1 MAAQN
6 RLRNHSWPG
15 NVRELRNLVQRL
27 LVLGADGEVTVNEVD
42 EALKQSPTA
51 AAPAASDHPGY
62 FDLPLRE
69 AREQFEREYLVYK
82 LKQAGGSVGR
92 LADAVGMERTHL
104 YRKLRTLGVD
114 PKTARQEQKMKI
126 VILGAGQVGSTVAY
140 SLSNEEN
147 DITVVDVNPTHLK
160 ELQDRLDIRGVLG
173 HASHPTVLVRAGIE
187 DADMV
192 IALTS
197 SDEVNMTA
205 CQVAYTLYNTPTRI
219 ARIRS
224 SEYIENPRLFER
236 EHCPVDVLISPE
248 TLVTQYIARL
258 IEYPG
263 ALQVLD
269 FADGRAQLVAT
280 QAYAGGPLVG
290 HRLQTLREHMPAD
303 ADARVAAIYRQ
314 DKTIIPDGN
323 TVIEE
328 NDTVFFLAAQK
339 NIRMMMR
346 ELRPLDNPIRRVI
359 LAGGGHIGANLAR
372 HLERDHHVKIIE
384 RDVGRAEEIAE
395 HLERAI
401 VLVGDCADEELLREE
416 AVDTTDVYCVLTND
430 DEANILSS
438 MLAKQTGRGKGH
450 RHHQP
455 PSLCGPG

>member
-1 MAAQN
+1 
-6 RLRNHSWPG
+6 
-15 NVRELRNLVQRL
+15 
-27 LVLGADGEVTVNEVD
+27 
-42 EALKQSPTA
+42 
-51 AAPAASDHPGY
+51 
-62 FDLPLRE
+62 
-69 AREQFEREYLVYK
+69 
-82 LKQAGGSVGR
+82 
-92 LADAVGMERTHL
+92 
-104 YRKLRTLGVD
+104 
-114 PKTARQEQKMKI
+114 MKI
-126 VILGAGQVGSTVAY
+126 VILGAGQVGSTVAT
-140 SLSNEEN
+140 SLSSEEN
-147 DITVVDVNPTHLK
+147 DITVVDINAIHLK

-173 HASHPTVLVRAGIE
+173 HASHPRVLVRAGIE

-205 CQVAYTLYNTPTRI
+205 CQVAYTLYNTPLRI
-219 ARIRS
+219 ARIRDS
-224 SEYIENPRLFER
+224 QYIENPKLFER

-248 TLVTQYIARL
+248 TLVTEYIARL

-314 DKTIIPDGN
+314 DKTIIPDGK
-323 TVIEE
+323 TVIED

-339 NIRMMMR
+339 NISMMMR

-372 HLERDHHVKIIE
+372 YLERDHHVKIIE
-384 RDVGRAEEIAE
+384 RDADRAEIIAE

-416 AVDTTDVYCVLTND
+416 AVDSTDVYCVLTND

-438 MLAKQTGRGKGH
+438 MLAKKMGAEKVIAIINRPAYVDLVEAGSIDIAISPQQITIGALLTHIRRGNMVRIHSLRRGAAEAIEAVALGDKRSSRVVGRAIEDIDLPPGTTIPAIVRGEEVIIA
-450 RHHQP
+450 HHDTVIHAGDHVILFVPDKRQIAAVER
-455 PSLCGPG
+455 LFQVGAIFV

>member
-1 MAAQN
+1 
-6 RLRNHSWPG
+6 
-15 NVRELRNLVQRL
+15 
-27 LVLGADGEVTVNEVD
+27 
-42 EALKQSPTA
+42 
-51 AAPAASDHPGY
+51 
-62 FDLPLRE
+62 
-69 AREQFEREYLVYK
+69 
-82 LKQAGGSVGR
+82 
-92 LADAVGMERTHL
+92 
-104 YRKLRTLGVD
+104 
-114 PKTARQEQKMKI
+114 MKI
-126 VILGAGQVGSTVAY
+126 VVLGAGQVGSTVAY
-140 SLSNEEN
+140 SLSSEEN
-147 DITVVDVNPTHLK
+147 DITVVDTNATHLK
-160 ELQDRLDIRGVLG
+160 ELQDRLDIRGVIG

-224 SEYIENPRLFER
+224 SEYIENPALFER

-248 TLVTQYIARL
+248 TLVTEYIARL

-280 QAYAGGPLVG
+280 QAYSGGPLVG

-303 ADARVAAIYRQ
+303 ADARGAAIYRQ
-314 DKTIIPDGN
+314 DKTIIPDGS

-346 ELRPLDNPIRRVI
+346 ELHPLDSPIRRVI
-359 LAGGGHIGANLAR
+359 LAGGGHIGANQAR
-372 HLERDHHVKIIE
+372 YLERDHHVKIIE
-384 RDVGRAEEIAE
+384 RDANRADEIAE
-395 HLERAI
+395 GLERAI

-416 AVDTTDVYCVLTND
+416 AVDSTDVYCVLTND

-438 MLAKQTGRGKGH
+438 MLAKKMGAEKVIAIINRPAYVDLVEAGSIDIAVSPQQITIGALLTHIRRGNMVRIHSLRRGAAEAIEAVALGDKRSSRVVGRAIEDIDLPPGTTIPAIVRGEEVIIA
-450 RHHQP
+450 HHDTIIRANDHVILFVPDKRQIAAVER
-455 PSLCGPG
+455 LFQVGAIFV

>member
-1 MAAQN
+1 
-6 RLRNHSWPG
+6 
-15 NVRELRNLVQRL
+15 
-27 LVLGADGEVTVNEVD
+27 
-42 EALKQSPTA
+42 
-51 AAPAASDHPGY
+51 
-62 FDLPLRE
+62 
-69 AREQFEREYLVYK
+69 
-82 LKQAGGSVGR
+82 
-92 LADAVGMERTHL
+92 
-104 YRKLRTLGVD
+104 
-114 PKTARQEQKMKI
+114 MKI
-126 VILGAGQVGSTVAY
+126 VILGAGQVGSTVAT
-140 SLSNEEN
+140 SLSSEEN
-147 DITVVDVNPTHLK
+147 DITVVDINATHLK

-173 HASHPTVLVRAGIE
+173 HASHPRVLVRAGIE

-205 CQVAYTLYNTPTRI
+205 CQVAYTLYNTPLRI
-219 ARIRS
+219 ARIRDS
-224 SEYIENPRLFER
+224 QYIENPKLFER

-248 TLVTQYIARL
+248 TLVTEYIARL

-314 DKTIIPDGN
+314 DKTIIPDGK

-339 NIRMMMR
+339 NISMMMR

-372 HLERDHHVKIIE
+372 YLERDHHVKIIE
-384 RDVGRAEEIAE
+384 RDADRAEIIAE

-416 AVDTTDVYCVLTND
+416 AVDSTDVYCVLTND

-438 MLAKQTGRGKGH
+438 MLAKRMGAEKVIAIINRPAYVDLVESSSIDIAVSPQQITIGALLTHIRRGNMVRIHSLRRGAAEAIEAVAMGDKRSSRVVGRAIEDIDLPPGTTIPALVRGEEVIIA
-450 RHHQP
+450 HHDTVILENDHVILFVPDKRQITAVER
-455 PSLCGPG
+455 LFQVGALFL

>member
-1 MAAQN
+1 
-6 RLRNHSWPG
+6 
-15 NVRELRNLVQRL
+15 
-27 LVLGADGEVTVNEVD
+27 
-42 EALKQSPTA
+42 
-51 AAPAASDHPGY
+51 
-62 FDLPLRE
+62 
-69 AREQFEREYLVYK
+69 
-82 LKQAGGSVGR
+82 
-92 LADAVGMERTHL
+92 
-104 YRKLRTLGVD
+104 
-114 PKTARQEQKMKI
+114 MKI
-126 VILGAGQVGSTVAY
+126 VILGAGQVGSTVAT
-140 SLSNEEN
+140 SLSSEEN
-147 DITVVDVNPTHLK
+147 DITVVDINAAHLK

-173 HASHPTVLVRAGIE
+173 HASHPRVLVRAGIE

-205 CQVAYTLYNTPTRI
+205 CQVAYTLYNTPLRI
-219 ARIRS
+219 ARIRDS
-224 SEYIENPRLFER
+224 QYIENPKLFER

-248 TLVTQYIARL
+248 TLVTEYIARL

-314 DKTIIPDGN
+314 DKTIIPDGK

-339 NIRMMMR
+339 NISMMMR

-372 HLERDHHVKIIE
+372 YLERDHHVKIIE
-384 RDVGRAEEIAE
+384 RDADRAEIIAE

-416 AVDTTDVYCVLTND
+416 AVDSTDVYCVLTND

-438 MLAKQTGRGKGH
+438 MLAKKMGAEKVIAIINRPAYVDLVEAGSIDIAVSPQQITIGALLTHIRRGNMVRIHSLRRGAAEAIEAVALGDKRSSRVVGRAIEDIDLPPGTTIPAIVRGEEVIIA
-450 RHHQP
+450 HHDTVIHAGDHVILFVPDKRQIAAVER
-455 PSLCGPG
+455 LFQVGAIFV

>member
-1 MAAQN
+1 
-6 RLRNHSWPG
+6 
-15 NVRELRNLVQRL
+15 
-27 LVLGADGEVTVNEVD
+27 
-42 EALKQSPTA
+42 
-51 AAPAASDHPGY
+51 
-62 FDLPLRE
+62 
-69 AREQFEREYLVYK
+69 
-82 LKQAGGSVGR
+82 
-92 LADAVGMERTHL
+92 
-104 YRKLRTLGVD
+104 
-114 PKTARQEQKMKI
+114 MKI
-126 VILGAGQVGSTVAY
+126 VILGAGQVGSTVAH
-140 SLSNEEN
+140 SLASEEN
-147 DITVVDVNPTHLK
+147 DITVVDIDAAQLRQ
-160 ELQDRLDIRGVLG
+160 LQDRLDIRGVIG
-173 HASHPTVLVRAGIE
+173 HASRPTVMVRAGIE

-205 CQVAYTLYNTPTRI
+205 CQVAYTLYNTPMRV

-224 SEYIENPRLFER
+224 SEYINNPKLFER

-248 TLVTQYIARL
+248 TLVTEYIARL

-280 QAYAGGPLVG
+280 RAYAGGPLVG

-303 ADARVAAIYRQ
+303 AEARVAAIYRQ

-323 TVIEE
+323 TVIEA

-339 NIRMMMR
+339 NIRTMMR
-346 ELRPLDNPIRRVI
+346 ELRPMDSPIRRVI
-359 LAGGGHIGANLAR
+359 LAGGGHIGANLAK

-384 RDVGRAEEIAE
+384 FDPVRADTIAE

-416 AVDTTDVYCVLTND
+416 AVDSADIYCVLTND

-438 MLAKQTGRGKGH
+438 MLAKKLGAEKVIAIVNRPAYVDLVEAGSIDIAVSPQQITIGALLTYIRRGNMVRVHSLRRGAAEAIEAVAMGDKRSSRVVGRAIEDIDLPTGTTIPALVRGENVIIA
-450 RHHQP
+450 HHDTVIHEGDHVILFVPDKRQIAAVER
-455 PSLCGPG
+455 LFQVGAIFV